1 MHNKFFSLL
10 SVSLLAGTLLA
21 AGCSPLIAYRIEM
34 KIRDDYSAQR
44 KVLVLAKPSRQI
56 KNQRLNLKDYL
67 ELPNAEAYENFVY
80 TPEKLLL
87 SGEFKN
93 LQDLP
98 PDFQRPVAG
107 ANRTAR
113 NSYYFRSI
121 DLVLV
126 KIIDYEENFA
136 DVVDREQGEQALAQ
150 LVEIVETVVSDC
162 ANDLYGP
169 DYDTAPF
176 VAYLRENLPSLATKL
191 YQYLW
196 EMRRAR
202 RDGLSA
208 PAETD
213 EWLLRAS
220 RELERLGIKIS
231 GAEGDTPEKK
241 LRAALAEFLDE
252 RLPKLL
258 VPKRPEV
265 KPLGGDFVRSREVR
279 SAFLDALQK
288 TVDKRYGSLPA
299 LLRQIDP
306 LVPKA
311 FGAYLPAQYFPS
323 PANPHFNFIYSLR
336 LPGQLIR
343 TNGLL
348 NLDGSVDWA
357 FRDVDIALAG
367 YSVWARSVILNQEA
381 IAALKLADFGS
392 NMATIELL
400 YRELRRPTG
409 ELNEP
414 LIVVL
419 RECVKS
425 QNLAPLVEFTEK
437 ARAETKAEPDQE
449 PAAGGEGLLN
459 YLRRFQPD
467 PSRHA
472 APEIEVAP

>member
-1 MHNKFFSLL
+1 MQSKL
-10 SVSLLAGTLLA
+10 SASFGASLLAGVLLV
-21 AGCSPLIAYRIEM
+21 AGCSPLIAYRIDM

-67 ELPNAEAYENFVY
+67 ALPDAEAYDNFVY

-107 ANRTAR
+107 TNRTAR
-113 NSYYFRSI
+113 NNYYFRSI

-126 KIIDYEENFA
+126 KIIDYEENFT
-136 DVVDREQGEQALAQ
+136 DVVDRVQGEQALAQ
-150 LVEIVETVVSDC
+150 LVEIAETVISDC
-162 ANDLYGP
+162 CNDLYGQ

-176 VAYLRENLPSLATKL
+176 VAYLRENLPSLSTKL
-191 YQYLW
+191 YQSLW
-196 EMRRAR
+196 ELRRAR

-213 EWLLRAS
+213 EWLQRAS
-220 RELERLGIKIS
+220 LELERLGIKI
-231 GAEGDTPEKK
+231 GPAEGDTLEKK
-241 LRAALAEFLDE
+241 LRFALAAFLDE

-258 VPKRPEV
+258 VPKRPEI

-279 SAFLDALQK
+279 SAFLEALQK

-299 LLRQIDP
+299 LLQQIDP

-311 FGAYLPAQYFPS
+311 MGAYLPAQYFPS

-357 FRDVDIALAG
+357 FRDVDIALSG

-381 IAALKLADFGS
+381 ITALKLTDFGR

-400 YRELRRPTG
+400 YRELRRPNG

-414 LIVVL
+414 LIIAL
-419 RECVKS
+419 RESVKA
-425 QNLAPLVEFTEK
+425 QDWAPLNEYAAK
-437 ARAETKAEPDQE
+437 AKAEAKTEADQE
-449 PAAGGEGLLN
+449 SAGSGESLLN
-459 YLRRFQPD
+459 YLRRFQAD